1 MIEKY
6 PTDQQR
12 SGPQG
17 HGANE
22 WQQNG
27 ECVYVCVYL
36 CVRVCVCE
44 GHLKLKR
51 VTPCVDTTK
60 RKDLKKDERAE
71 K

>member
-1 MIEKY
+1 MATKWRVCI
-6 PTDQQR
+6 
-12 SGPQG
+12 
-17 HGANE
+17 
-22 WQQNG
+22 
-27 ECVYVCVYL
+27 CVCLLVCV
-36 CVRVCVCE
+36 CVRVCE